1 MAGWFTQH
9 GPLRCQIRLLP
20 GAGETISLTD
30 SPMAHTV
37 LNPNTAF
44 SLNSLSRLS
53 PQSNKV
59 VQAKLDANGKVVVY
73 LKKGCSLQDI
83 KAALGVKSAQRR
95 IAYKQTLA
103 LDTFKA
109 ELTAQYKELAA
120 NPNPDTKYLHASTMA
135 NAVQTLEARQLLEKT
150 ELPWQDYL
158 STDANAKTELAA
170 YIAARVDVNPDNRV
184 SSARN
189 ALIEWI
195 LDQAQTQDGGLKPV
209 VAKAVTLM
217 ASKQIDVENLFRDN
231 TAEGALLE
239 RAFERAQGD
248 SDPVLKALCTLHGSH
263 FDHGEFLRAQEHD
276 RTNPDATPRLP
287 DLFNGRLQTSL
298 EDVPKELPPA
308 YLELMKCAKDA
319 VMAAP
324 LNEASLKS
332 GKRLGGAVF
341 STLDDGQKR
350 EVRQAM
356 ADKLVNNRLLRGGSG
371 LLAQVTGDDSLSA
384 DAKTQQIAIAREIT
398 KCLNKGVL
406 PGGILEN
413 WLDRIHAEIENT
425 V

>member
-1 MAGWFTQH
+1 
-9 GPLRCQIRLLP
+9 
-20 GAGETISLTD
+20 
-30 SPMAHTV
+30 MAHTV

-44 SLNSLSRLS
+44 SLKSLSRLS

-59 VQAKLDANGKVVVY
+59 VQAKLDADGKVVVY

-95 IAYKQTLA
+95 IAFKQTLA

-135 NAVQTLEARQLLEKT
+135 HAVQTLEAHQILEKT

-158 STDANAKTELAA
+158 STDANAKTDLAK
-170 YIAARVDVNPDNRV
+170 YIAARIDVHPDNRA

-209 VAKAVTLM
+209 VTKAVTLM
-217 ASKQIDVENLFRDN
+217 AGKQIDVENLFRENSD
-231 TAEGALLE
+231 EGALLE
-239 RAFERAQGD
+239 RAFDRAQGD
-248 SDPVLKALCTLHGSH
+248 SDPVLKALCTLQGSH
-263 FDHGEFLRAQEHD
+263 FDFDEFRSAQDHD
-276 RTNPDATPRLP
+276 RANPDATPRLP

-298 EDVPKELPPA
+298 EDVPKELPAA
-308 YLELMKCAKDA
+308 YLELMKCAKDTIMA
-319 VMAAP
+319 VP
-324 LNEASLKS
+324 LKEASLTC
-332 GKRLGGAVF
+332 GKPLGAAIF
-341 STLDDGQKR
+341 STLDDEQKK
-350 EVRQAM
+350 EVRKVM
-356 ADKLVNNRLLRGGSG
+356 ADRLVNNRLLRGGSG
-371 LLAQVTGDDSLSA
+371 LLVRVTGNDSLSA
-384 DAKTQQIAIAREIT
+384 DEKAQQIAIAKEIT
-398 KCLNKGVL
+398 KCLNRGVL
-406 PGGILEN
+406 PAGILRN